1 MGASPMSRDV
11 QKTKRAGPP
20 ATLEERFIETRDGHR
35 LFVTQWRPRRPK
47 GVPLVLTDGLGC
59 EGYAWSYLIDYFKGE
74 RPLVAWQYRGHGRSP
89 VPEDLDCLTIP
100 NMVRDLEDVLTTTN
114 THEAVFLGYSMGVQ
128 ILLEAVRSLR
138 ERVRGLV
145 LVCGSYERPID
156 NWHNAPERYRAPTIA
171 NRLMRRVFPYLSGAF
186 LHFPDPAHR
195 VWRSVVPTR
204 LSYEVAVRTEVN
216 GRRIDRRDFSPY
228 LDHIGT
234 MDMRVF
240 AALARALAVHSAA
253 DLLPT
258 LTCPTLIIAGQR
270 DTFAP
275 VWLSEEMHRQVPD
288 SELMVVRDGTHAT
301 PVEHP
306 QLLNLRLEKFLRE
319 RVERNVRGGRR
330 RNNNL
335 APSVN
340 VSPRSR
346 SESH

>member
-1 MGASPMSRDV
+1 MPRR
-11 QKTKRAGPP
+11 TRPP

-35 LFVTQWRPRRPK
+35 LFVTEWRPHRPK

-59 EGYAWSYLIDYFKGE
+59 EGYAWSYLVDYFKGE

-89 VPEDLDCLTIP
+89 VPEDLSCLTIP
-100 NMVRDLEDVLTTTN
+100 NMVGDLEDVLAATGTE
-114 THEAVFLGYSMGVQ
+114 EAVFLGYSMGVQ

-156 NWHNAPERYRAPTIA
+156 NWHNTPERYRAPTLA

-195 VWRSVVPTR
+195 VWRSLVPTR
-204 LSYEVAVRTEVN
+204 LSYELAVRTEVN
-216 GRRIDRRDFSPY
+216 GRRIDRRDFGPY

-258 LTCPTLIIAGQR
+258 LSCPTLIIAGQR

-275 VWLSEEMHRQVPD
+275 VWLSEEMHRQVQA

-319 RVERNVRGGRR
+319 RVER
-330 RNNNL
+330 
-335 APSVN
+335 
-340 VSPRSR
+340 SPRAARSDVTKRTRSRTVSGGSR
-346 SESH
+346 SESR